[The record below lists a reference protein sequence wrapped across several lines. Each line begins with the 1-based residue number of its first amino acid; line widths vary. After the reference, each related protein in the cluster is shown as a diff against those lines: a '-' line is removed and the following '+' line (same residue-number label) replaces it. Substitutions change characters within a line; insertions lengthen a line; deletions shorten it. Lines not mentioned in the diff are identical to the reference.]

1 MLLKS
6 ILHNLKKTFFFKNGH
21 LKGMWYQNNDVA
33 MSWTNLK
40 GEKNSPLLLC
50 MAACLHHWKK
60 KRSFVIHKF
69 NLLTQTS
76 KKIM

>member
-1 MLLKS
+1 MDILKD
-6 ILHNLKKTFFFKNGH
+6 ILKD
-21 LKGMWYQNNDVA
+21 MWYQNNDVA

-50 MAACLHHWKK
+50 MEAWWHHWEKKKK
-60 KRSFVIHKF
+60 KRSFDIHKF

>member
-1 MLLKS
+1 MDILKD
-6 ILHNLKKTFFFKNGH
+6 
-21 LKGMWYQNNDVA
+21 MWYQNNDVA

-50 MAACLHHWKK
+50 MEAWLHHWGKK
-60 KRSFVIHKF
+60 KRSFDIHKF

-76 KKIM
+76 KKTM

>member
-1 MLLKS
+1 MDILKD
-6 ILHNLKKTFFFKNGH
+6 
-21 LKGMWYQNNDVA
+21 MWYQNNDVA

-40 GEKNSPLLLC
+40 SEKNSPLLLG
-50 MAACLHHWKK
+50 MEACLHHWGKK
-60 KRSFVIHKF
+60 KRSFDIHKF

>member
-1 MLLKS
+1 MDILKD
-6 ILHNLKKTFFFKNGH
+6 
-21 LKGMWYQNNDVA
+21 MWYQNNDVA

-50 MAACLHHWKK
+50 MEAWWHHWGK
-60 KRSFVIHKF
+60 KRSFDIHKF